1 MTTPKTG
8 TIFRY
13 AYLWADE
20 AESGLEEG
28 KKDRPALVV
37 AVAISQTHVVA
48 LAITHTKPNSTE
60 DAISLPMSVKR
71 QLGLDDTPSWIVLT
85 EANVFAWPGPDIRN
99 IPGTE
104 PPTSIYGRIPNS
116 LLQTAAQRIL
126 ENRKRQRMRIV
137 SRTK

>member
-8 TIFRY
+8 TILRY
-13 AYLWADE
+13 SYLWADE
-20 AESGLEEG
+20 AERGLEEG
-28 KKDRPALVV
+28 TKDRPALVV

-48 LAITHTKPNSTE
+48 LAITHTKPNTPE
-60 DAISLPMSVKR
+60 DAISLPMSVKKH
-71 QLGLDDTPSWIVLT
+71 LGLDDMPSWIVLT

-116 LLQTAAQRIL
+116 LLQTVARRVL
-126 ENRKRQRMRIV
+126 ENRQLQRMRIV
-137 SRTK
+137 SRME